1 MVEEAGLH
9 DIKFKLKWFA
19 GPPCGEDGVAEE
31 DCVDE
36 ENGSK
41 HCDPSNKSDSSIHH
55 IILNQKISR
64 NIMLISMIS
73 DH

>member
-1 MVEEAGLH
+1 MEEVGLR

-19 GPPCGEDGVAEE
+19 GPPVGEDVVAEE

-36 ENGSK
+36 ENGRK

-64 NIMLISMIS
+64 NIMLIM
-73 DH
+73 